1 MVNEPSNVLQIQAG
15 NRGQPCSLL
24 DLTAEEHNAYRQ
36 EAQRQYVVQ
45 APQLEP
51 KSLAVTAR
59 SNCRSVPPNSLSTPT
74 NNVHPATKQLDGQMQ
89 PTSLPSSST
98 PPYAAKQLDDTVS
111 NIHTQPLD

>member
-59 SNCRSVPPNSLSTPT
+59 SDCLLS
-74 NNVHPATKQLDGQMQ
+74 ATKQLVDTNSQCAPGHQ
-89 PTSLPSSST
+89 
-98 PPYAAKQLDDTVS
+98 AA
-111 NIHTQPLD
+111 